1 MTNGQGKLCQHMR
14 IMNDRFLV
22 SFHKKNFYLNNIF
35 LLFLPRHNV
44 FEILYWSFRYISPY
58 PWTSWLFNFLI
69 SSGCW
74 INDNKEDISSRGE
87 RGKKKKKLWKE
98 APLLSL
104 PFIILF
110 WFLVFLSILRFSHM
124 DKWEER
130 VSLMTPI
137 MYYSISYHDDNKN
150 LRKKRGAH
158 LL

>member
-1 MTNGQGKLCQHMR
+1 MSWSIYLYPLHNKKMTNGQGKLCQHMR

-44 FEILYWSFRYISPY
+44 FEILYWSSRYISPY

-87 RGKKKKKLWKE
+87 RGKKKKTMKG
-98 APLLSL
+98 S
-104 PFIILF
+104 PFIIFTAFYFGFLF
-110 WFLVFLSILRFSHM
+110 FSVFSDFPT
-124 DKWEER
+124 WTNE
-130 VSLMTPI
+130 
-137 MYYSISYHDDNKN
+137 
-150 LRKKRGAH
+150 KRGCH
-158 LL
+158 LWLQ